1 MSAPSRA
8 AIENALSNR
17 VAYPAATDA
26 DVPGRA
32 GSPAALQAIYDGASL
47 GFRVLVE
54 NGNRYTKTSMTPYAL
69 GGRITQEDATGSFV
83 PTDDNLTDL
92 GDASHRFRTLYL
104 GTSVANAG
112 NLAIE
117 LSGGGTTSLTL
128 SNPTAG
134 QVCDF
139 YLDGAVRFSGPSPE
153 LNATADLLL
162 NLNGAGVARTF
173 AVRNSGA
180 GGTCNIATDGNITP
194 DATNTQDLGAPGAR
208 WQTLYLGTSL
218 FTPSIQS
225 SASLAVDVADAGTA
239 IVTLRNP
246 TSHLLALSIEGTVLP
261 DGVRDIGASGPGQ
274 RWNAVYAGS
283 VDASARVTGAGGVVP
298 FVGTVAQVAAIAAP
312 TPGLQAYATNG
323 RCIGEGPGAG
333 TGVLACWNGVQWSIA
348 DGSALAA

>member
-208 WQTLYLGTSL
+208 W
-218 FTPSIQS
+218 
-225 SASLAVDVADAGTA
+225 
-239 IVTLRNP
+239 
-246 TSHLLALSIEGTVLP
+246 H
-261 DGVRDIGASGPGQ
+261 
-274 RWNAVYAGS
+274 AVYAGS

-298 FVGTVAQVAAIAAP
+298 FVGTVAQVGAIVGP
-312 TPGLQAYATNG
+312 TAGLMAFASDG

-333 TGVLACWNGVQWSIA
+333 TGTITWYNGTNWVIA
-348 DGSALAA
+348 DGSTLAA